1 MKTKKEL
8 RILSKIRKEINKLK
22 EMCYAYQQY
31 LEENP
36 IIFNS
41 KEKLDKLRE
50 CETKLANII
59 IAILKSQS
67 AFSKS
72 DIQWNDL
79 KEYANKK
86 VDVPQRLKRYSGE
99 DIESIAII
107 DVLRR
112 ERHWEEHPEKTD
124 QILYRFMADE
134 LDFQILLG
142 LTYRADVLSL
152 HEIQT
157 LDEEEFR
164 TMISNSESLH
174 SCIYALQNELDK
186 IKDEILQNE
195 NITKEQ
201 KKNFFDFLEFMP
213 NDNNIVLL
221 DNDIE
226 ESNVK

>member
-1 MKTKKEL
+1 M
-8 RILSKIRKEINKLK
+8 
-22 EMCYAYQQY
+22 
-31 LEENP
+31 
-36 IIFNS
+36 
-41 KEKLDKLRE
+41 
-50 CETKLANII
+50 
-59 IAILKSQS
+59 
-67 AFSKS
+67 
-72 DIQWNDL
+72 
-79 KEYANKK
+79 
-86 VDVPQRLKRYSGE
+86 
-99 DIESIAII
+99 
-107 DVLRR
+107 LRR
-112 ERHWEEHPEKTD
+112 ARHWEEHPEKTD

-221 DNDIE
+221 DNDDIE